1 MSHQLEALL
10 PITATGG
17 REEEKKSGRR
27 DEMVRGREEMGRERE
42 KGRAGE
48 GMREGLARMRV
59 EGEDI
64 PVHC

>member
-10 PITATGG
+10 PITAIRG
-17 REEEKKSGRR
+17 REEAKSGRR
-27 DEMVRGREEMGRERE
+27 DEMVGRREEMGRERE
-42 KGRAGE
+42 KGGAGE

>member
-17 REEEKKSGRR
+17 REEEKSERR
-27 DEMVRGREEMGRERE
+27 DEMVGGREEMGRERE
-42 KGRAGE
+42 KGGAGE
-48 GMREGLARMRV
+48 GMREELARMRV
-59 EGEDI
+59 EGEGI